1 MCSTCEPNG
10 LQAEVMCETK
20 ECLVESDMINTVNQ
34 LSQTYG
40 WTATNYSEFWG
51 RSLQEGIELK

>member
-1 MCSTCEPNG
+1 
-10 LQAEVMCETK
+10 MCETK
-20 ECLVESDMINTVNQ
+20 ECLVETDIINTVNQ

-40 WTATNYSEFWG
+40 WMATNYSEFWG